1 MGVSG
6 TDLNLSKVSYSITD
20 GSFYWNASSSS
31 WLGGQQWNDLCSG
44 SAACANA
51 SGVATPTLSD
61 GSAYQFV
68 YRSTD
73 RAGNVKDSATY
84 SYVADLV
91 PPSLTKSVADGSSYS
106 GSVAVSGT
114 ASDARSGVSSVR
126 VSVKRL
132 TDGKYWGGSSF
143 DQSSENLLL
152 ASTSNAY
159 ANWSLTDF
167 SVPAGD
173 ADGTTY
179 LLSVL

>member
-51 SGVATPTLSD
+51 SGVAMPTLSD

-73 RAGNVKDSATY
+73 RAGNVKDSVTY

-152 ASTSNAY
+152 SSTSNAY
-159 ANWSLTDF
+159 ANWSLTGF